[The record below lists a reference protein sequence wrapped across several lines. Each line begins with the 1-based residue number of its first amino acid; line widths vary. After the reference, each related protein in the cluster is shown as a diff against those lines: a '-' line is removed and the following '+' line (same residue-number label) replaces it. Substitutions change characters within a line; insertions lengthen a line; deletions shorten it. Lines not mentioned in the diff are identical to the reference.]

1 MCWKPKVSVPSVDTN
16 QVRAA
21 EPAPL
26 TEAPKSIVWGGDAES
41 NSTSDTESSTSS
53 EVAGKP
59 STGKSGLR
67 VKLDDNAATTKS
79 KSAIRSKAFGK

>member
-26 TEAPKSIVWGGDAES
+26 TEAPKSIVWGGDDES
-41 NSTSDTESSTSS
+41 NSTSDSESSTSS
-53 EVAGKP
+53 EVAAKP
-59 STGKSGLR
+59 GSGKSGLK
-67 VKLDDNAATTKS
+67 VKLDDTAAKTKS
-79 KSAIRSKAFGK
+79 KASIRSKAFGK